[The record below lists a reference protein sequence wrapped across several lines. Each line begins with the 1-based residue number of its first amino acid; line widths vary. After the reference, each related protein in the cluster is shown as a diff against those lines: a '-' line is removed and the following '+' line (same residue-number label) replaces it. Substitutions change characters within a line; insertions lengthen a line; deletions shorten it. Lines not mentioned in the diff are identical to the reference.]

1 MMQVPVGIL
10 SRWSIRH
17 YGKDAVFRV
26 APLPIL
32 FERDCKAL
40 SLFTT
45 ISTLGTPEDIS
56 LDEFRG
62 ENLFLMDPATKII
75 FQTWAKAY

>member
-1 MMQVPVGIL
+1 M
-10 SRWSIRH
+10 
-17 YGKDAVFRV
+17 
-26 APLPIL
+26 L
-32 FERDCKAL
+32 FEKDCQAL

-75 FQTWAKAY
+75 FQAWARAY

>member
-1 MMQVPVGIL
+1 MPKFLVGSL
-10 SRWSIRH
+10 SM
-17 YGKDAVFRV
+17 
-26 APLPIL
+26 L
-32 FERDCKAL
+32 FEKDCQAL

-45 ISTLGTPEDIS
+45 ISTLGTPEDNS
-56 LDEFRG
+56 LDEFRV